1 MFSAFAEL
9 RRRAGPFRAVL
20 GFTFA
25 SWRRHAYW
33 AWASAGAMML
43 STVTELLVPVYAGK
57 LIDAVAAGGDRQAA
71 LHAALSALGMMV
83 LLAAIMLVLRHLGF
97 MAIIRLTLRVMSD
110 VGGGA
115 FARVQRFA
123 SDWHANTFAGSV
135 VRKVTRGMW
144 ALDMLDD
151 TLLIAMLPSFV
162 VLFGATVLLG
172 WRWPVMGIAIFIGAV
187 AFVLLTVLLSIAY
200 VGPAARLSNA
210 WDTRMGGA
218 LADAVSCNA
227 VVKAFGAERREDE
240 RLAKVMAKWRRRT
253 HRTWVRGTTNG
264 TLQLVAL
271 LLLRLVVVG
280 LALWLWWRGVA
291 TPGDVTYVLTTYFV
305 VHGYLRDIGVHIRD
319 MQRSVNDMEELV
331 EIQRE
336 EPTIADRPGAQA
348 IAITQGRID
357 FDRVTFHYPGHA
369 TALYRDLSVSIAPG
383 EKLALVGLSGSGK
396 STFVKL
402 IQRLHDIQGGEIRID
417 GQDIAAC
424 RQASLRRQIAI
435 VQQDP
440 VLFHR
445 SLAENI
451 AYAKPQ
457 AAMEEIIA
465 AAKLANAHDF
475 IERLPHGYSTL
486 VGERGIKLSGG
497 ERQRVALARAFLA
510 DAPILI
516 LDEATSSLDSESE
529 ALIQEATER
538 LIEGRTAIVIA
549 HRLSTVRALKRIM
562 VFEQG
567 RIVEEGDHA
576 SLVQRPNGRY
586 RRLFERQ
593 VLGLIDQQVAAVVA

>member
-593 VLGLIDQQVAAVVA
+593 VLGLIDQQAAAVVA

>member
-25 SWRRHAYW
+25 SWRRHAHW

-593 VLGLIDQQVAAVVA
+593 VLGLIDQQAAAVVA